1 MLEFALRHPERVVGL
16 ILVCARL
23 GGPTPNQLLK
33 PVLGVVYGS
42 QRLFWL
48 YRRLLPSTYA
58 RMIGVPK
65 GYRPTPDE
73 AATIRAVSELQF
85 PLTPRRLGAIFD
97 GFVSNLAA
105 DQFPFEELTVPTLI
119 VSAVD
124 DPWAR
129 HPYAV
134 TAAARIPGAKLV
146 TIDRGG
152 HLFLGHDAQVRAA
165 IGAFLASV
173 AQTGRETKVS
183 PRFAYLYF
191 MKDDPDRIRATVP
204 RHVAHWQQLR
214 LPGYLGGPF
223 EDRTGG
229 LIISQAEDDEHA
241 RQAVDTDPFRQE
253 GLLEAHWVKQW
264 TPE

>member
-1 MLEFALRHPERVVGL
+1 VLEFARRHPDRVVGL
-16 ILVCARL
+16 ILANCRL
-23 GGPTPNQLLK
+23 GGPTPNPLLR

-58 RMIGVPK
+58 RMLGVPK

-73 AATIRAVSELQF
+73 AAIIRAVSELQF
-85 PLTPRRLGAIFD
+85 PLTPRQRGAVFD

-105 DQFPFEELTVPTLI
+105 DRFPFEELTVPTLI
-119 VSAVD
+119 VSAAD

-134 TAAARIPGAKLV
+134 EAAARIPGAELV

-165 IGAFLASV
+165 IGPFLASV
-173 AQTGRETKVS
+173 AQTGGR
-183 PRFAYLYF
+183 PR
-191 MKDDPDRIRATVP
+191 
-204 RHVAHWQQLR
+204 
-214 LPGYLGGPF
+214 
-223 EDRTGG
+223 
-229 LIISQAEDDEHA
+229 
-241 RQAVDTDPFRQE
+241 
-253 GLLEAHWVKQW
+253 
-264 TPE
+264 